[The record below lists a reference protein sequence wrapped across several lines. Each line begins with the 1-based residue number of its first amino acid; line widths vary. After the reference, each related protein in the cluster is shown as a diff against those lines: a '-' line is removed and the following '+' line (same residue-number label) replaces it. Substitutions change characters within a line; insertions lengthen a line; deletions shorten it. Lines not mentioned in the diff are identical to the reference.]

1 MHLIDSQNNQN
12 NRFVGANGL
21 TNTAG
26 TRISADWL
34 NMLQA
39 ELAAILATA
48 GITPSKGVN
57 NQVVQAITTLIAQAI
72 AGGAGE
78 DGVVTALGIN
88 GNTLSASRSQGLPSL
103 SVDLSTA
110 GFVQTLIQRIAQLEQ
125 LTQSDDINLDQI
137 QEIVNFIKQ
146 NAHDIANAAP
156 DWAVIK
162 NKPDLPTRVEVV
174 ALIESIAVCWEKPN
188 AQN

>member
-21 TNTAG
+21 SNTAG

-57 NQVVQAITTLIAQAI
+57 NQVVQAITTLISNAI
-72 AGGAGE
+72 ATVAGE
-78 DGVVTALGIN
+78 DGVVTALGIT
-88 GNTLSASRSQGLPSL
+88 GNTLSASRSQGLPAL

-110 GFVQTLIQRIAQLEQ
+110 SFVQTLIQRISQLEQ

-162 NKPDLPTRVEVV
+162 NKPDLPTRAEVI
-174 ALIESIAVCWEKPN
+174 ALIESKAVCWEGNTN
-188 AQN
+188 A

>member
-21 TNTAG
+21 TNTTG
-26 TRISADWL
+26 TRISAAWL
-34 NMLQA
+34 NAIQD
-39 ELAAILATA
+39 ELLAILASA
-48 GITPSKGVN
+48 GITPSKGTN
-57 NQVVQAITTLIAQAI
+57 NQVAQAITTLISRAI
-72 AGGAGE
+72 ATVAGE

-125 LTQSDDINLDQI
+125 LTRSDDINLDQI
-137 QEIVNFIKQ
+137 QEIVTFIKQ

-162 NKPDLPTRVEVV
+162 NKPDLPTRAEVI
-174 ALIESIAVCWEKPN
+174 ALIESKAMCWEEPN
-188 AQN
+188 NA